1 MISFQGSK
9 IRYHCI
15 DEYGTY
21 SEKILSND
29 SPVQIFPP
37 NTWFAG
43 EVFREKD
50 SGKYF
55 DIYIVYYSFISFP

>member
-1 MISFQGSK
+1 MLLTNPVNIISLQGSK

-15 DEYGTY
+15 DEHGNY
-21 SEKILSND
+21 SEKVLSNV
-29 SPVQIFPP
+29 SPVQIFQP
-37 NTWFAG
+37 NTWIAG

-55 DIYIVYYSFISFP
+55 DI